1 MVKND
6 IAGLFIIIV
15 TFICALVLQIV
26 PLPAQF
32 DVFRPDWVLACLV
45 YWCIALPFRVNIISA
60 FVIGLLLDLLL
71 GSVLGVR
78 SLTLSLVA
86 YIAVINYTRIRNLSL
101 WQQAIMVGLL
111 ALMNKVI
118 VFWIEYVLNGV
129 HMPHGYFYSVLS
141 TMIIWP
147 WIYLLLRKLR
157 RRFRLE

>member
-1 MVKND
+1 MRNE
-6 IAGLFIIIV
+6 IAGLLTIIV
-15 TFICALVLQIV
+15 TFICALVLQII

-45 YWCIALPFRVNIISA
+45 YWCIALPFRVNIVSA
-60 FVIGLLLDLLL
+60 FVVGLLLDLLL
-71 GSVLGVR
+71 GSILGVR

-86 YIAVINYTRIRNLSL
+86 YVAVINYTRMRNLSL
-101 WQQAIMVGLL
+101 WQQAIGIGLL
-111 ALMNKVI
+111 TLLSKVI

-129 HMPHGYFYSVLS
+129 HLPHGYFYSVVT

-147 WIYLLLRKLR
+147 WVYLFLRKLR